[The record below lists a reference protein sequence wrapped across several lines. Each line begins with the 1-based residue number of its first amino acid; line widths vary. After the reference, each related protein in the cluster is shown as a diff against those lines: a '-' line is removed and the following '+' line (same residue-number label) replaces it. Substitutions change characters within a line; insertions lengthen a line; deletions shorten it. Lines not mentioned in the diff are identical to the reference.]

1 MKLFSIEEANAL
13 LPAVR
18 SLFAQIDRERTV
30 LKQLAPAAKLAY
42 ERASENGG
50 IAQGVKYAEALTS
63 FMVAVQEILS
73 LGVEIKDFERG
84 LCDFPHWRDGRVVY
98 LCWQRGEDCIEWWH
112 DTDAGFAGREPL

>member
-1 MKLFSIEEANAL
+1 MKLFSVEEANAL

-18 SLFAQIDRERTV
+18 SLFAQIDRERAA
-30 LKQLAPAAKLAY
+30 LKQLASAAKRAS
-42 ERASENGG
+42 ERATENGG
-50 IAQGVKYAEALTS
+50 IAQGFKYAEALTN

-98 LCWQRGEDCIEWWH
+98 LCWQRGEDRIEWWH
-112 DTDAGFAGREPL
+112 DTDAGFAGRQPL